1 MALLRS
7 CRATRLPAPIPIE
20 FADLIQEGRETF
32 RTVTREVVDLRED
45 VSVAVVAL
53 TQTVNTTNGVIDNV
67 GREVEALTATSAQA
81 MADVQGTVADAR
93 GLVNDVKQGQGTIGQ
108 LLTDRT
114 LYDRMT
120 GISRETE
127 GTIRNLREATDG
139 MRTALASF
147 ASPDGTA
154 QQITQTLRNTL
165 VEVQEVTSDLAEGTE
180 ALKRNFFFRG
190 FFRQRGF
197 FDLDSR
203 FA

>member
-1 MALLRS
+1 M
-7 CRATRLPAPIPIE
+7 
-20 FADLIQEGRETF
+20 
-32 RTVTREVVDLRED
+32 
-45 VSVAVVAL
+45 
-53 TQTVNTTNGVIDNV
+53 
-67 GREVEALTATSAQA
+67 
-81 MADVQGTVADAR
+81 
-93 GLVNDVKQGQGTIGQ
+93 
-108 LLTDRT
+108 LTDRT

-127 GTIRNLREATDG
+127 GTVRNLREATDG
-139 MRTALASF
+139 MRSF

-197 FDLDSR
+197 FDLDSVSREEYQSGVLEGRTARR
-203 FA
+203 FESGSTRASCSPAIPTDRSG